1 MQATA
6 AAAAATKEK
15 KKKKLPRLEEFI
27 QTRDFAGAIT
37 LLEVC
42 RTSPDS
48 VFGGNPW
55 QPINGDNL
63 IMYTSPHWPSRAC
76 MEDVISTYTVPWLLQ
91 YLQQLK

>member
-6 AAAAATKEK
+6 AAAAAAKEK

-27 QTRDFAGAIT
+27 QSRDFAGAIT

-42 RTSPDS
+42 STAKS

-55 QPINGDNL
+55 QPALITSLHSDNAL
-63 IMYTSPHWPSRAC
+63 AWPHVVVFAIWEYIVAYCS
-76 MEDVISTYTVPWLLQ
+76 
-91 YLQQLK
+91 